1 MAMKKTTRRRA
12 AARSVKATVRR
23 AKKTGEVLRET
34 WASTVD
40 ALTAAEGKVEKQI
53 KGLLKH
59 NKIGAGDAAEMLKNL
74 ATRLARERKKAMK
87 QLDVRLTEIQA
98 RLHKEQRVV
107 RRMVDDAVKGTLAAF
122 NIPSRQEVGELTKKV
137 DELSRKIDA
146 FKRRR

>member
-1 MAMKKTTRRRA
+1 MTMAMKKTARR
-12 AARSVKATVRR
+12 KATVRR
-23 AKKTGEVLRET
+23 VKGTGEVLRET

-40 ALTAAEGKVEKQI
+40 ALTSAEGKMEKQI

-59 NKIGAGDAAEMLKNL
+59 NKIGASDAAEMLKNL
-74 ATRLARERKKAMK
+74 GTRLTRERKKAVK

-98 RLHKEQRVV
+98 RLHKERRVV

-122 NIPSRQEVGELTKKV
+122 NIPSRQEVAELTKKV

>member
-1 MAMKKTTRRRA
+1 MTMAMKKTTRR
-12 AARSVKATVRR
+12 KATVRR
-23 AKKTGEVLRET
+23 AKNTGEVLRET

-40 ALTAAEGKVEKQI
+40 ALTAAEGRVEKQI

-59 NKIGAGDAAEMLKNL
+59 NKIGAGDAGEMLKNL
-74 ATRLARERKKAMK
+74 GTRLARERKKAVK
-87 QLDVRLTEIQA
+87 QLDGRLTALQA
-98 RLHKEQRVV
+98 RLHKERRVV

-122 NIPSRQEVGELTKKV
+122 NIPSRHEVSELTKKV

>member
-1 MAMKKTTRRRA
+1 MAMKKTTRR
-12 AARSVKATVRR
+12 KATVRR

-53 KGLLKH
+53 KDLLKH
-59 NKIGAGDAAEMLKNL
+59 NKMGAGDAAEMLKDL
-74 ATRLARERKKAMK
+74 GTRLTRERKKAMK
-87 QLDVRLTEIQA
+87 QLDARLTELQA
-98 RLHKEQRVV
+98 RLHKEQRVA

-122 NIPSRQEVGELTKKV
+122 NIPSRQEVAELTKKV

>member
-1 MAMKKTTRRRA
+1 MAMKKTTLR
-12 AARSVKATVRR
+12 KATVRR

-53 KGLLKH
+53 KDMLKH

-74 ATRLARERKKAMK
+74 GARLARERKKALK
-87 QLDVRLTEIQA
+87 QLDVRLTSLQA
-98 RLHKEQRVV
+98 RLHKERRVV
-107 RRMVDDAVKGTLAAF
+107 KRMVDEAVKGTLAAF